1 MATKNDFFRF
11 GAFNIKDGSEIR
23 FWEDKWLG
31 NSTLREQYPS
41 LYNIVCHKS
50 DTLAVVMQSSPLN
63 MTFRRTLVGP
73 RLVMWEALIG
83 RLTDVQLSQGHD
95 EFRWNLNVNG
105 QFTVE
110 SMYRALIHSN
120 IPVDSNKKIWSMKIP
135 LKLKKNRMV
144 SS

>member
-1 MATKNDFFRF
+1 
-11 GAFNIKDGSEIR
+11 
-23 FWEDKWLG
+23 
-31 NSTLREQYPS
+31 
-41 LYNIVCHKS
+41 
-50 DTLAVVMQSSPLN
+50 

-105 QFTVE
+105 QFTVD
-110 SMYRALIHSN
+110 SMYRVLIHSN
-120 IPVDSNKKIWSMKIP
+120 IPVDNNKKIWRMKIP
-135 LKLKKNRMV
+135 LKLKKKRVV